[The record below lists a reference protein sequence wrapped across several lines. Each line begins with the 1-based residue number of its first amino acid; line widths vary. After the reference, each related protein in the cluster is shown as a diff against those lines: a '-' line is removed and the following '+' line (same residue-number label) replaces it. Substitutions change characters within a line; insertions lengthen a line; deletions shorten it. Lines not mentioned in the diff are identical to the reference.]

1 MRIYHTLGGQYLIHD
16 REFSIGTIVLHLDNG
31 IEIFCNKSNYY
42 SKKHNLHV
50 LLYLPDKKTWV
61 QGEMK
66 NKYTDLM
73 WDYYKKN
80 EEKINPK
87 RIFKKH
93 YQHKKNKHGTKR
105 VTVPK
110 SVQWSMKHP
119 FQGGGVSPR

>member
-1 MRIYHTLGGQYLIHD
+1 MTARPIRYQRQVSD
-16 REFSIGTIVLHLDNG
+16 RKGKIFYTSITSLSHIN
-31 IEIFCNKSNYY
+31 
-42 SKKHNLHV
+42 
-50 LLYLPDKKTWV
+50 KKTWV